1 MASIDF
7 CNFYPLGSD
16 RSFIA
21 RSNAFLV
28 FEERVGRCQV
38 FIFVWRDFSRV
49 FVGGGEYGY
58 DWIAREAD
66 TLEIEALSERFG
78 HPELNQALVL
88 RNVAAAT

>member
-1 MASIDF
+1 MPGIEF
-7 CNFYPLGSD
+7 CNFYALGSNE
-16 RSFIA
+16 SFIA
-21 RSNAFLV
+21 GSHTFFV

-66 TLEIEALSERFG
+66 TLEIEALAERFD
-78 HPELNQALVL
+78 HPELRQALAL
-88 RNVAAAT
+88 RNAQPQT